1 MKKLGSFIL
10 GSAVG
15 ALVSVFTGGLLVGLA
30 VAEMHEDHD
39 IDETVD
45 DDEDCSRVGHMFV
58 LRRHPGS
65 TERDEQGCD
74 KDECDED
81 LLPPDHEVDAR
92 MPSDMQEPYVI

>member
-39 IDETVD
+39 IDETMDED
-45 DDEDCSRVGHMFV
+45 DDAGCVGHMFV

-65 TERDEQGCD
+65 TDGDDQEHDE
-74 KDECDED
+74 ED